1 MPLAQK
7 DIKLVS
13 TSQPDY
19 IIAPDCYHHKSI
31 YMEKKAEAGKP
42 TVFTFDFTYT
52 ETDRWYGF
60 DESAVKPYVTAPST
74 NASGNDA
81 GSSAR
86 TASAV
91 AAREASA
98 AIYRE
103 YTAERAPHIVFSPRI
118 RRLAD
123 SLTAGID
130 NPYRKFV
137 SIYSWVYWKNRGQ
150 CLARCY
156 AVRAELP
163 EAAEVEPAG
172 SLHLSVALFNRDAA
186 RDKSSVAGED
196 VYNGELLRDGCRFT
210 YVDGNL
216 DVSGQIAELVDAYP
230 RIGLL
235 RLAK

>member
-1 MPLAQK
+1 MSSRRSESGGTFITMTARRWKRSSRKVPFSISLWRFL
-7 DIKLVS
+7 LVAAITLTS
-13 TSQPDY
+13 TVMSLSLPTLDNLCSCSTRSTF
-19 IIAPDCYHHKSI
+19 ACAASD
-31 YMEKKAEAGKP
+31 MEKKAEAGKP

-130 NPYRKFV
+130 N
-137 SIYSWVYWKNRGQ
+137 
-150 CLARCY
+150 
-156 AVRAELP
+156 LP
-163 EAAEVEPAG
+163 
-172 SLHLSVALFNRDAA
+172 
-186 RDKSSVAGED
+186 
-196 VYNGELLRDGCRFT
+196 
-210 YVDGNL
+210 
-216 DVSGQIAELVDAYP
+216 
-230 RIGLL
+230 
-235 RLAK
+235 